1 MRKLIYLVVAG
12 LSITSLVG
20 CNRGWPSCFC
30 NNNNDACEAP
40 SADCC
45 EPNAAYYY
53 GASDGTYQVVP
64 QTETTPVPA
73 LPTPGPDTNA
83 S

>member
-1 MRKLIYLVVAG
+1 MRKLIYLAVAG

-30 NNNNDACEAP
+30 NNTEAYETP
-40 SADCC
+40 AGDCC

-53 GASDGTYQVVP
+53 GPSEATYPAAP
-64 QTETTPVPA
+64 QTETAPVPA
-73 LPTPGPDTNA
+73 LPTPGPDNNA
-83 S
+83 